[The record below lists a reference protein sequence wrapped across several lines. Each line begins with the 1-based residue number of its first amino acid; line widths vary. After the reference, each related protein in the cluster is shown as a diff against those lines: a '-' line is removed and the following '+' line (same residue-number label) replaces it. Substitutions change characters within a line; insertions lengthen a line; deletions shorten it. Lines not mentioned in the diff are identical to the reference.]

1 MEPENNYSED
11 KVRKILESY
20 KKKAGKD
27 KERYARNKESPE
39 FMEQNRVRARE
50 HYENNKEKKKDAYLN
65 NKETRKAKCL
75 MNYYKKQDRLEE
87 FKEKHP
93 ACWDLIK

>member
-39 FMEQNRVRARE
+39 FMEQNRVRARD
-50 HYENNKEKKKDAYLN
+50 HYETDSDSRAEIY
-65 NKETRKAKCL
+65 R
-75 MNYYKKQDRLEE
+75 KQDRLEE